1 MAPLRLWAW
10 IAVVCLTSGT
20 LTWAQEIDLI
30 PQVQK
35 GVAEFPPRTHR
46 EAIDRL
52 ELLAD
57 PERPVKP
64 PALKHRI
71 PKFSG
76 NIKII
81 GGENRPPADSAE
93 RELGTR
99 VYDVSDLVIPLASGS
114 PLQAANA
121 QRQQLIDSLQALQ
134 DTYCR
139 NAQLD
144 EALAVRNM
152 IRQLKQQAEQAQRLP
167 EPVVAQ
173 APAAPQESS
182 DVGLLRGQNNVTF
195 YRTVTGTTQGN
206 IWGGAGGVYT
216 DDSLLAMAAV
226 HAGVLKEGDTAVV
239 RFTILPGQESHP
251 SLTRHGVSSSS
262 WQSWGGSYRIEGAA
276 KEISSV
282 YELRGQDVPPFA
294 VYVVGRLD
302 GRVWG
307 SGSYTDDSDLGTA
320 AVHAGL
326 LKPGEAGFV
335 TVTLEGGKAAY
346 ESSTQNGVTSRPYRS
361 WEAGFRLS
369 RFQPIVDLQR
379 LRPGNSFTLDVF

>member
-1 MAPLRLWAW
+1 MVPLRLWAW
-10 IAVVCLTSGT
+10 IAAICLISGIP
-20 LTWAQEIDLI
+20 TWAQELDLI
-30 PQVQK
+30 PRVQQ
-35 GVAEFPPRTHR
+35 GVAELPPRSHR
-46 EAIDRL
+46 QAIDRL
-52 ELLAD
+52 ELLAE
-57 PERPVKP
+57 PERTGKP

-76 NIKII
+76 NIRII
-81 GGENRPPADSAE
+81 GGGSP
-93 RELGTR
+93 R
-99 VYDVSDLVIPLASGS
+99 VYDVSDLVIPLPGGGS

-121 QRQQLIDSLQALQ
+121 QRQQLFDSLQTLQ

-167 EPVVAQ
+167 EPAVAQ

-182 DVGLLRGQNNVTF
+182 DVGLLRGQNNVAF
-195 YRTVTGTTQGN
+195 YRKVTGTTQGN
-206 IWGGAGGVYT
+206 IWGGAGRVYT
-216 DDSLLAMAAV
+216 DDSLLATAAV
-226 HAGVLKEGDTAVV
+226 HAGVLKEGETAVV
-239 RFTILPGQESHP
+239 QFTVLPGQKSYP

-282 YELRGQDVPPFA
+282 YELRGQDLPPFA

-307 SGSYTDDSDLGTA
+307 NGSYTDDSDLGTA

-335 TVTLEGGKAAY
+335 MVTLENGQAAY

-361 WEAGFRLS
+361 WEVGFRLS
-369 RFQPIVDLQR
+369 KFQPIVDLQR
-379 LRPGNSFTLDVF
+379 QRPGNSFILDVF

>member
-1 MAPLRLWAW
+1 MALLRLWAW
-10 IAVVCLTSGT
+10 IAVVCLISGT

-35 GVAEFPPRTHR
+35 GVAEFPPRSHR

-81 GGENRPPADSAE
+81 GGGSP
-93 RELGTR
+93 R
-99 VYDVSDLVIPLASGS
+99 VYDVSDLVIPLPSDGS

-226 HAGVLKEGDTAVV
+226 HTGVLKEGETAVV
-239 RFTILPGQESHP
+239 RFTILPGQASYP
-251 SLTRHGVSSSS
+251 SLNRHGVTSSS
-262 WQSWGGSYRIEGAA
+262 WHSWGGSYRIEGAA

>member
-1 MAPLRLWAW
+1 MALLRLWAW
-10 IAVVCLTSGT
+10 IAVGCVISGT

-30 PQVQK
+30 PQVQN
-35 GVAEFPPRTHR
+35 GVAEFPPRSHR

-81 GGENRPPADSAE
+81 GGGSP
-93 RELGTR
+93 R
-99 VYDVSDLVIPLASGS
+99 VYDVSDLVIPLPSGSS

-121 QRQQLIDSLQALQ
+121 QRQQLIALQ

-173 APAAPQESS
+173 APVAPQDSS
-182 DVGLLRGQNNVTF
+182 DVGLLRGQNNVTY

-226 HAGVLKEGDTAVV
+226 HTGVLKEGDTAVV
-239 RFTILPGQESHP
+239 RFTILPGQESYP

-282 YELRGQDVPPFA
+282 YELRGRDLPPFA

-379 LRPGNSFTLDVF
+379 QRPGNSFILDVF